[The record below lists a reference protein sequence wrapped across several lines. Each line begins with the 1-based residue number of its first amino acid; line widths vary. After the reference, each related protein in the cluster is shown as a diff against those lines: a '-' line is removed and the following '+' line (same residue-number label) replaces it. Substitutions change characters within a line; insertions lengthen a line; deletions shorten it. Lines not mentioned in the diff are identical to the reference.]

1 MPDEENILKEKPFP
15 KEWQMWKIQVPNEHL
30 NDPEEAKFGRP
41 VILVETF
48 VDEEEKDEE
57 DLTQFFPLFAVGTTN
72 VKRYEAEPDTVI
84 FDDAEQLKRYKLK
97 KPTIF
102 RFGKAEGKFTYDLSI
117 QDFID
122 YGEYVADISKE
133 DKAYIKK
140 ELNNRVGNFTKLHDA
155 LAVDIEEDIEKHDE
169 LNQKLFDGDELRQ
182 DVKDKVVEI
191 ANAFVDELK
200 ADGIKFNLKDIVL
213 IGSNV
218 NYNYTKDSDLD
229 IHLIADSE
237 GLECP
242 DELYPLLYSAYRS
255 IFNKNYEIKIKG
267 IPAEIYVEMDEPQG
281 VSNGIYSIEN
291 GWVKKPVQTDIPD
304 IDREKLDDELSKW
317 EDKYFELRDRIEYAL
332 ASTEHPL
339 DESLIRESALDESA
353 KTDFIAKFGEDTAKN
368 FEKAKQR
375 LLNKGLSVDY
385 GQYLKYDKKQL
396 DDLLLSL
403 YDDKKDAQKKRV
415 MSGKTREV
423 RGKYNFLGE
432 KNGYLVYEPLDY
444 VASMDLGIN
453 TGWCTTGRY
462 GHAGHPEYNPS
473 AKDAKKH
480 WNNYTKKGVRFFY
493 FLDPSTFYGEY
504 ALALYPRTINVNE
517 FLNDNEYLKETNF
530 ELFNQKD
537 YRDYSELNSLPIDL
551 INAKLV
557 IKRPKVVNGLA
568 LSDDGTEIVKA
579 STSLKSV
586 TIPNSV
592 TKIGD
597 LAFFGCAYLKSV
609 AIPDDITRIGKNA
622 FRDCG
627 ALKSITIPNSVT
639 SIGEDAFFACRSL
652 ESITVSDSVTEIGR
666 AVFAGCTSLKSI
678 MIPSGITRIGESA
691 FFGCASLTSITIP
704 KSVTEIGGAAFYDCE
719 SLTSITIS
727 DSVTEIGIG
736 AFAGCKSLTSI
747 TIPNSVTS
755 IGDDAFSRC
764 DSLTSITIPN
774 SVTSIG
780 MRAFAGCVRLTVH
793 TNNEYAIQYCEKN
806 GIKYVRDAH
815 ESLKEEYVDDDKEIF
830 TTESPYEV
838 ANMLRSSEKALR
850 ILYDRKLKR
859 FFVCDADELIHRE
872 MVDAAWERGY
882 YAQLAQSGVLRGKWE
897 LDSYLDDYGGHVIYY
912 IYAPLDKVADTYGSD
927 INEDG
932 YEGKYV
938 YDFGVV
944 TTRSDDKY
952 KSSPLGKAL
961 GKYQH
966 HYVQDGWIDDY
977 TPKIIEVA

>member
-30 NDPEEAKFGRP
+30 NDPEGAKLGRP

-155 LAVDIEEDIEKHDE
+155 LAVDIEEDVEKHDE

-375 LLNKGLSVDY
+375 LLNKGFSVDY

-432 KNGYLVYEPLDY
+432 KDGYLVYEPLDY

-473 AKDAKKH
+473 ENDAKKH
-480 WNNYTKKGVRFFY
+480 WNDYTKKGVRFFY
-493 FLDPSTFYGEY
+493 FLDSSTFYGEY
-504 ALALYPRTINVNE
+504 ALALYPRTIRADNFVNDE
-517 FLNDNEYLKETNF
+517 EYLEETNF

-537 YRDYSELNSLPIDL
+537 NLDYSALNSLPLDL

-557 IKRPKVVNGLA
+557 IKTREAVDGLV
-568 LSDDGTEIVKA
+568 LSDDGTEVVEA
-579 STSLKSV
+579 LLSLKSAI
-586 TIPNSV
+586 IPNSV
-592 TKIGD
+592 TLIGND
-597 LAFFGCAYLKSV
+597 AFSFCNSLA
-609 AIPDDITRIGKNA
+609 
-622 FRDCG
+622 
-627 ALKSITIPNSVT
+627 SITIP
-639 SIGEDAFFACRSL
+639 
-652 ESITVSDSVTEIGR
+652 DSVTKIGKR
-666 AVFAGCTSLKSI
+666 AFSFCK
-678 MIPSGITRIGESA
+678 
-691 FFGCASLTSITIP
+691 SLTSITIP
-704 KSVTEIGGAAFYDCE
+704 DSVTSIGNGAFSNCSSLKSITIPDSVKEIGGGAFYN
-719 SLTSITIS
+719 
-727 DSVTEIGIG
+727 
-736 AFAGCKSLTSI
+736 CKSLTSI
-747 TIPNSVTS
+747 TIPNDVTE
-755 IGDDAFSRC
+755 IKPGTFSYC
-764 DSLTSITIPN
+764 DSLTSITVPDSVNSIGNYVFYFCENLASITIPN
-774 SVTSIG
+774 GVTSIG
-780 MRAFAGCVRLTVH
+780 DDVFYRCVSLTVH
-793 TNNEYAIQYCEKN
+793 TNNEYVIEYCEKN
-806 GIKYVRDAH
+806 NIKYVRDVH
-815 ESLKEEYVDDDKEIF
+815 ESLKEEYVDEDKEIF
-830 TTESPYEV
+830 TTESSYEV

-882 YAQLAQSGVLRGKWE
+882 YAQLAQSGKLSKWE
-897 LDSYLDDYGGHVIYY
+897 LDNYLDDYGRNVIYY
-912 IYAPLDKVADTYGSD
+912 IYAPTDKASDTYGSD
-927 INEDG
+927 VSEDG

-961 GKYQH
+961 GKYEH
-966 HYVQDGWIDDY
+966 HYVQDGWIDPY